1 PGEDAKQFHGLE
13 QDIESVGEF
22 IRTYITRYKRWAS
35 PKYLIG
41 ESYGTTRAAGLAG
54 HMQRRHGMYFNG
66 LMLISSVLNFQTLH
80 FEVGN
85 DLPYVLFLPTY
96 TATAWYHGRLAADLQ
111 QNLQTAIDEAQEFA
125 SGDYARA
132 LFL

>member
-1 PGEDAKQFHGLE
+1 MARLC
-13 QDIESVGEF
+13 
-22 IRTYITRYKRWAS
+22 
-35 PKYLIG
+35 
-41 ESYGTTRAAGLAG
+41 AAGLAG

-96 TATAWYHGRLAADLQ
+96 TATPAPPPPRRRLQ
-111 QNLQTAIDEAQEFA
+111 QDLHATAAAQELRRATTHARLFPA
-125 SGDYARA
+125 QRCRRA
-132 LFL
+132 LPSCNAWRA